1 MIQYRKLKQGG
12 IMMEHYDESDFYD
25 DDFYGE
31 WNICGYCNGSGE
43 GSYDGSTCPVCKG
56 KGEVLEE
63 L

>member
-1 MIQYRKLKQGG
+1 
-12 IMMEHYDESDFYD
+12 MEHYDESDFYD
-25 DDFYGE
+25 DDFYGEGE

-63 L
+63 KEE